1 MLLLNKVLPLFV
13 LPLGVSLILLTWG
26 MVRRRRAATA
36 AGLLILLIS
45 SNPLVGNF
53 LIRWTEQWAERRV
66 ALAMPVAEAIVVLS
80 AGRVTPPGPAKVTE
94 WGDANRYFGGLELFQ
109 AGRAPL
115 LVFTGAWVSWEPEA
129 PLEGEVLAEF
139 ARASGVPAA
148 QVGVTGKVGN
158 TADEAREV
166 ARLLRARGLEQPRVI
181 LVTSAFHMP
190 RARQLFERQGIVVDP
205 FPVDFAVSQG
215 TRRTVLD
222 FLPSIDALDKTQTAL
237 RELYGRAYYGV
248 LGPGS

>member
-1 MLLLNKVLPLFV
+1 MLLLHKVLPLFV
-13 LPLGVSLILLTWG
+13 LPFGVSLILIIWG
-26 MVRRRRAATA
+26 VVRRRRAATA
-36 AGLLILLIS
+36 AGLLVLLIS

-66 ALAMPVAEAIVVLS
+66 ALEMPAAEAVVVLS
-80 AGRVTPPGPAKVTE
+80 SGRVTPPGPAKVTE
-94 WGDANRYFGGLELFQ
+94 WGDANRYFGGLELFK
-109 AGRAPL
+109 ANRAPL

-148 QVGVTGKVGN
+148 QVLVTGKVGN

-166 ARLLRARGLEQPRVI
+166 ARLLRARGLEKPRVI

-190 RARQLFERQGIVVDP
+190 RARQQFEQQGLVVDP
-205 FPVDFAVSQG
+205 FPVHFLLSQEA
-215 TRRTVLD
+215 RRTVLD
-222 FLPSIDALDKTQTAL
+222 FLPSIDALAKTQTAL
-237 RELYGRAYYGV
+237 RELYGRVYYRV
-248 LGPGS
+248 LSPGS

>member
-13 LPLGVSLILLTWG
+13 LPLGVSLILLIWG
-26 MVRRRRAATA
+26 LARRRRALTG
-36 AGLLILLIS
+36 AGLLVLLIS
-45 SNPLVGNF
+45 SNPFVGSV

-66 ALAMPVAEAIVVLS
+66 AASLQPADAIVVLS
-80 AGRVTPPGPAKVTE
+80 AGRVTPPGPAQVSE
-94 WGDANRYFGGLELFQ
+94 WGDANRFFGGLELFR

-115 LVFTGAWVSWEPEA
+115 LVFTGGWVSWEPEA

-148 QVGVTGKVGN
+148 QIAVTAKVGN

-166 ARLLRARGLEQPRVI
+166 GQLLRGRQVESPRVI

-190 RARQLFERQGIVVDP
+190 RARQHFERQGLVVDP
-205 FPVDFAVSQG
+205 FSVDFSVSQG

-222 FLPSIDALDKTQTAL
+222 FLPSVDALDKTQTAL
-237 RELYGRAYYGV
+237 RELYGRAYYG
-248 LGPGS
+248 LIGR